1 MENLIAILM
10 DNLISI
16 LVPLGICVALPVLIV
31 WLVTR
36 TRQNETDK
44 KTEIMLKAIE
54 AGATIDAEFF
64 KDAQRKQKS
73 TKERLLNRLIWGC
86 TTSILGVGLAA
97 LGIVQWVN
105 WNGTTSN
112 DSFVVPL
119 VFAGIFLA
127 IGIALV
133 MGFFVGR
140 KMLVKEIE
148 AEENALMQK

>member
-1 MENLIAILM
+1 MELDLVGLLI
-10 DNLISI
+10 
-16 LVPLGICVALPVLIV
+16 PLGICVVLPVLIV

-86 TTSILGVGLAA
+86 TTSILGVGLAS
-97 LGIVQWVN
+97 LGIIQWVN

-119 VFAGIFLA
+119 IFAGIFLA

>member
-10 DNLISI
+10 DNLIGI

>member
-1 MENLIAILM
+1 MGVELVGT
-10 DNLISI
+10 
-16 LVPLGICVALPVLIV
+16 LVPLGICVVLPVLIV

-36 TRQNETDK
+36 TRQNETNK

-54 AGATIDAEFF
+54 SGATIDANFF
-64 KDAQRKQKS
+64 KDAHKKQKS

-86 TTSILGVGLAA
+86 ATSILGVGLAI

-119 VFAGIFLA
+119 IFAGILLA
-127 IGIALV
+127 IGIALFI
-133 MGFFVGR
+133 GFFVGR
-140 KMLVKEIE
+140 KMLTKEME
-148 AEENALMQK
+148 AEEKSLEQK

>member
-1 MENLIAILM
+1 MEDLIG
-10 DNLISI
+10 I

-97 LGIVQWVN
+97 LGIAQWVN

-148 AEENALMQK
+148 AEENALKQK

>member
-1 MENLIAILM
+1 MELDLVGLLI
-10 DNLISI
+10 
-16 LVPLGICVALPVLIV
+16 PLGICVVLPVLIV

-36 TRQNETDK
+36 TRQNETEK

-97 LGIVQWVN
+97 LGIIQWVN

-119 VFAGIFLA
+119 IFAGIFLA

-133 MGFFVGR
+133 MGFLVGR

-148 AEENALMQK
+148 AEENAMMQK

>member
-1 MENLIAILM
+1 MELDLVGLLI
-10 DNLISI
+10 
-16 LVPLGICVALPVLIV
+16 PLGICVVLPVLIV

-73 TKERLLNRLIWGC
+73 TKERLLNRFIWGC

-97 LGIVQWVN
+97 LGIIQWVN

-119 VFAGIFLA
+119 IFAGIFLA

-133 MGFFVGR
+133 MGFLVGR